1 MGDLQMIFV
10 VESNST
16 CKSDWIYIK
25 DTIEQ
30 FYQYDRAHVKLSVIY
45 MDGKGKYSN
54 KEKVI
59 ASQIKT
65 YQNAVKNGAS
75 RRSIVIYCFDCDEYD
90 TNQEDLVFLDKAE
103 QYCAHH
109 AYDFVWFCKDV
120 EQVYL
125 GKRVD
130 KGKKKKEAEA
140 FRCRRIIESISEN
153 RLSVAKYRIG
163 SSNIMK
169 VLDKYLERCTD
180 T

>member
-1 MGDLQMIFV
+1 
-10 VESNST
+10 
-16 CKSDWIYIK
+16 
-25 DTIEQ
+25 
-30 FYQYDRAHVKLSVIY
+30 

-54 KEKVI
+54 KEKAI

-75 RRSIVIYCFDCDEYD
+75 RRSVVIYCFDCDEYD

-103 QYCAHH
+103 QYCAYHD
-109 AYDFVWFCKDV
+109 YDFVWFCKDV

-125 GKRVD
+125 GKKVD

-140 FRCRRIIESISEN
+140 FRCRRIIESISAN
-153 RLSVAKYRIG
+153 QLSAEKYRIG
-163 SSNIMK
+163 TSNIMK
-169 VLDKYLERCTD
+169 VLDKYLERRTD

>member
-1 MGDLQMIFV
+1 MGDIQIIFV

-54 KEKVI
+54 KEKAI

-75 RRSIVIYCFDCDEYD
+75 RRSVVIYCFDCDEYD
-90 TNQEDLVFLDKAE
+90 TNQEE
-103 QYCAHH
+103 QYCAYHD
-109 AYDFVWFCKDV
+109 YDFVWFCKDV

-125 GKRVD
+125 GKKVD

-140 FRCRRIIESISEN
+140 FRCRRIIESISAN
-153 RLSVAKYRIG
+153 QLSAEKYRIG
-163 SSNIMK
+163 TSNIMK
-169 VLDKYLERCTD
+169 VLDKYLERRTD

>member
-1 MGDLQMIFV
+1 MGLQLIFV
-10 VESNST
+10 VETNKHS
-16 CKSDWIYIK
+16 KSDWIYIK
-25 DTIEQ
+25 ETVEH
-30 FYQYDRAHVKLSVIY
+30 FYSYDRTQVKLSAVY
-45 MDGKGKYSN
+45 MDGKGNYNSN
-54 KEKVI
+54 KKEREIKALI
-59 ASQIKT
+59 SQYQSTSKT
-65 YQNAVKNGAS
+65 NHTN
-75 RRSIVIYCFDCDEYD
+75 VIYCFDCDEYD

-103 QYCAHH
+103 QYCAYHD
-109 AYDFVWFCKDV
+109 YDFVWFCKDV

-125 GKRVD
+125 GKKVD

-169 VLDKYLERCTD
+169 VLDKYLERRTD

>member
-1 MGDLQMIFV
+1 MGDIQIIFV

-54 KEKVI
+54 KEKAI

-75 RRSIVIYCFDCDEYD
+75 RRSVVIYCFDCDEYD

-103 QYCAHH
+103 QYCAYHVFGSGVINPKVSGVH
-109 AYDFVWFCKDV
+109 DQIQP
-120 EQVYL
+120 E
-125 GKRVD
+125 
-130 KGKKKKEAEA
+130 KKKPVPL
-140 FRCRRIIESISEN
+140 
-153 RLSVAKYRIG
+153 LSANLYTGKCQQPSG
-163 SSNIMK
+163 K
-169 VLDKYLERCTD
+169 DKQ
-180 T
+180 

>member
-1 MGDLQMIFV
+1 MGLQLIFV
-10 VESNST
+10 VETNKHS
-16 CKSDWIYIK
+16 KSDWIYIK

-54 KEKVI
+54 KEKAI

-75 RRSIVIYCFDCDEYD
+75 RRSVVIYCFDCDEYD

-103 QYCAHH
+103 QYCAYHD
-109 AYDFVWFCKDV
+109 YDFVWFCKDV

-125 GKRVD
+125 GKKVD

-140 FRCRRIIESISEN
+140 FRCRRIIESISAN
-153 RLSVAKYRIG
+153 QLSAEKYRIG
-163 SSNIMK
+163 TSNIMK
-169 VLDKYLERCTD
+169 VLDKYLERRTD